1 MGLKKINNQFK
12 IKCLECGLTMDN
24 AYQMKHNDFLPCWN
38 AETTQNGQV
47 AKYQHSKESFRRSAT
62 SSGKE
67 TPHRW
72 SICVYVTCCQCK
84 LYCWQILYDQYYCY
98 NNWSF
103 QMQFYQNR
111 KIIFCMYWKTWKA
124 KFNNSKTPLSQDMP
138 YKPKDPKCFLEH
150 GNKSQPFQPS
160 WFNHENCK
168 TWLTYNPEKDAVF
181 CFTCIKT
188 CWTEF
193 DINQKRRKS
202 IRICWI

>member
-1 MGLKKINNQFK
+1 MVWLWTMPIKWNTMTCYLAEMLKQHKMVRWQNINSPKNLFEEVPPR
-12 IKCLECGLTMDN
+12 L
-24 AYQMKHNDFLPCWN
+24 
-38 AETTQNGQV
+38 
-47 AKYQHSKESFRRSAT
+47 AKKPHTDEASVST
-62 SSGKE
+62 S
-67 TPHRW
+67 H
-72 SICVYVTCCQCK
+72 VVMCK